1 MVRDLTPDPPPE
13 LVVGLATGDDAAV
26 WRIGRGRAL
35 VFTADFI
42 TPVVDDARTWG
53 RIAATNAVS
62 DVYAMGGRPLLALN
76 LVAWNS
82 EELSND
88 LLAEVLAGGEDAAR
102 ACGFVVGGGHTVDD
116 PEPKY
121 GMAVVGE
128 VNPGR
133 MLTNAG
139 LRPGNALV
147 LTKPLGTGVISTAIK
162 RAEARPEVVDRAV
175 AEMTR
180 SNEAAAAAAMRHG
193 ATAAT
198 DVTGFGLLG
207 HGLRMAQESGVDLEV
222 SVGEVPII
230 EGARELAVLG
240 SVPGGTQRNLDWVS
254 PHLDIGDASE
264 SSVTLLADAQ
274 TSGGLLLGMVSHD
287 AGLAVVTEL
296 RHSGH
301 EAAVIGV
308 VTEGSGR
315 IRLPALTGGPRSRS
329 VEEVGLLSGYLGVQ
343 GLEGEP
349 HGQAGADHR
358 VGVAGDVVGNVDRV
372 AGGLGQQLRLAG
384 PVHGHERARGRVHR
398 RAHGEQAVVL
408 EDGGLAF
415 AQRGRDALALVE
427 LHHHAAVA
435 VEDHV
440 VVVEGAGVLGQRPQR
455 PSPAPRTTCR
465 ASSGYG
471 PQPPRRGGP
480 HGSGSGWRRPPRSI
494 ARPHRRRCCR
504 RSPP

>member
-1 MVRDLTPDPPPE
+1 MVRGLTPDPPPE
-13 LVVGLATGDDAAV
+13 LLVGLATGDDAAV

-35 VFTADFI
+35 VLTADFI

-76 LVAWNS
+76 IVAWNS

-162 RAEARPEVVDRAV
+162 RAEARPEVVDRAI

-180 SNEAAAAAAMRHG
+180 SNDKAAEAAMRHG

-207 HGLRMAQESGVDLEV
+207 HGLRMAQESGVDLEISV
-222 SVGEVPII
+222 SDVPII
-230 EGARELAVLG
+230 EGARELAALG
-240 SVPGGTQRNLDWVS
+240 TVPGGTQRNLDWVS
-254 PHLDIGDASE
+254 PHLDRGDAGE
-264 SSVTLLADAQ
+264 AAVTLLADAQ
-274 TSGGLLLGMVSHD
+274 TSGGLLLGMVSQD
-287 AGLAVVTEL
+287 AGLAAVTEL
-296 RHSGH
+296 RLSGH
-301 EAAVIGV
+301 EAAIIGE

-315 IRLPALTGGPRSRS
+315 IRL
-329 VEEVGLLSGYLGVQ
+329 
-343 GLEGEP
+343 
-349 HGQAGADHR
+349 
-358 VGVAGDVVGNVDRV
+358 
-372 AGGLGQQLRLAG
+372 
-384 PVHGHERARGRVHR
+384 
-398 RAHGEQAVVL
+398 
-408 EDGGLAF
+408 
-415 AQRGRDALALVE
+415 
-427 LHHHAAVA
+427 
-435 VEDHV
+435 
-440 VVVEGAGVLGQRPQR
+440 
-455 PSPAPRTTCR
+455 
-465 ASSGYG
+465 
-471 PQPPRRGGP
+471 QP
-480 HGSGSGWRRPPRSI
+480 
-494 ARPHRRRCCR
+494 
-504 RSPP
+504 